1 MVEKVII
8 MGAAGRDFHNFN
20 VYFRDK
26 SRYKVV
32 AFTAAQIPTIE
43 ERLYPPELAGNLYPK
58 GIPIFPEAQLAELIK
73 THKVDLVAFSY
84 SDVPHVEVMHK
95 ASIAMAHGADFIFIG
110 APYTMLKSK
119 KPVVA
124 VCAVRTGC
132 GKSQTTLKV
141 CNILRNLKK
150 KVVVVRHPMPYG
162 DLRTQA
168 VQRFSSY
175 EDFEKNKCT
184 IEEREE
190 YEPLVD
196 QGIVVYA
203 GVDYGQILEDA
214 EQEADLIVWDGGNN
228 DTPFY
233 RPDIHIVLFDPHRA
247 GHELLYFP
255 GETNMLMADIAIINK
270 VNTASLAQVELVR
283 KNIEKHAPKAR
294 IVLAE
299 SPVLV
304 KNPKQIKGKRVLV
317 VEDGPTL
324 THGEMPYG
332 AGLIAAKTYGA
343 ADVVDPR
350 PYAKGTIRE
359 TYLLYPHTGPVLP
372 AMGYSSDQIQ
382 DLEDTINSVDCDLVL
397 FATPIH
403 LTRILSINKTT
414 IRVRYEYQDHD
425 HPYLEEALLDRL
437 LGKVSF

>member
-73 THKVDLVAFSY
+73 THKVDLVVFSY

-294 IVLAE
+294 IVFAE

>member
-414 IRVRYEYQDHD
+414 IRVHYEYRDHD